1 MPEQRIIN
9 TSRSADL
16 VTHKILVDGE
26 ELSKSFQVMNV
37 VIEKEINRIPTARI
51 VLLDGDAASQ
61 EFKLSNEELF
71 IPGKEVEIKAGYH
84 SDEETIFKGLV
95 IKHNL
100 KIRSSQSYL
109 IVECKDKAV
118 KLTIGRKN
126 KYFYESTDSDII
138 EEIIG
143 SYGLEK
149 EVESTNVTHRELVQY
164 NVSDWDFC
172 VTRAQANGKVLIVND
187 GKITVKKPDFEQEA
201 VETVSFGATLLE
213 FDAEMDAR
221 NQFQKVSSYSWNA
234 AGQEVLE
241 IEANDPAVN
250 LNGNISAGDLASV
263 INLEN
268 LQLKNGGATPD
279 VELQEWA
286 DAKILFN
293 QLAKT
298 RGRIKFQGIPE
309 VKPDTIIQLEGVGD
323 RFSGR
328 VYISAVRHQVA
339 EGNWT
344 TDAEFGI
351 NPKWFTETFDI
362 NDQPA
367 AGLMA
372 AVNGLQ
378 VGIVTQLENDPDG
391 EDRILVRLPIVDNS
405 VDGIWARVATL
416 DAGENRG
423 SFFRPEIE
431 DEVIV
436 GFINGNPNDAIVL
449 GMMNSSAKPAP
460 IAATDDNHEKGFVTR
475 SKMKFIFNDDE
486 VSMTLETPNGNKMV
500 ISDADGGI
508 KLEDEN
514 GNFIQMDSNG
524 ITIESASEINYKAS
538 NDMKMESS
546 TNLELK
552 AGAQFKAEGSAGAEV
567 STSANA
573 VIKGSIVQIN

>member
-1 MPEQRIIN
+1 MPEQKIIN

-26 ELSKSFQVMNV
+26 ELSKSFQVMNM

-344 TDAEFGI
+344 TDAEFGT

>member
-344 TDAEFGI
+344 TDAEFGT

>member
-328 VYISAVRHQVA
+328 VYISAVRHHIA

>member
-1 MPEQRIIN
+1 MPEQRVIN
-9 TSRSADL
+9 TSHSADL

-37 VIEKEINRIPTARI
+37 VVEKEINRIPTAKI
-51 VLLDGDAASQ
+51 ILMDGDPVSQ
-61 EFKLSNEELF
+61 DFKLSNDELF
-71 IPGKEVEIKAGYH
+71 VPGKEVEIKAGYH
-84 SDEETIFKGLV
+84 SDEETVFKGLV

-118 KLTIGRKN
+118 KLSIGRKN

-138 EEIIG
+138 EEIIN

-149 EVESTNVTHRELVQY
+149 DVESTNVNHRELVQY

-172 VTRAQANGKVLIVND
+172 VTRAQANGKVLIVDD
-187 GKITVKKPDFEQEA
+187 GKITVKKPDVEQDV

-221 NQFQKVSSYSWNA
+221 NQFQKVTSYGWNFSD
-234 AGQEVLE
+234 QELLE
-241 IEANDPAVN
+241 IEANDASVN
-250 LNGNISAGDLASV
+250 LNGNISVDDLAAV

-268 LQLKNGGATPD
+268 LELKSGGGAPD

-286 DAKILFN
+286 DAKSLFN
-293 QLAKT
+293 QLSKT
-298 RGRIKFQGIPE
+298 RGKIKFQGVPA
-309 VKPDTIIQLEGVGD
+309 VKPNTTIQLEGVGD
-323 RFSGR
+323 RFNGK
-328 VYISAVRHQVA
+328 VYISAVRHQIT

-344 TDAEFGI
+344 VDAEFGI

-367 AGLMA
+367 AGLLA

-378 VGIVTQLENDPDG
+378 IGIVTQLENDPDG
-391 EDRILVRLPIVDNS
+391 EDRILVRLPIVDNE

-423 SFFRPEIE
+423 SFFRPEIG

-436 GFINGNPNDAIVL
+436 GFINGSPNDAIVL

-460 IAATDDNHEKGFVTR
+460 IAASDDNHEKGFVTR
-475 SKMKFIFNDDE
+475 SEMKFIFNDDE
-486 VSMTLETPNGNKMV
+486 VSVTLETPNGNKMV
-500 ISDADGGI
+500 ISDDEGGI

-524 ITIESASEINYKAS
+524 ITIESASEINYKS
-538 NDMKMESS
+538 STDMKMESS
-546 TNLELK
+546 TNVELK